1 MTHTRRYALI
11 LSELFDQAEW
21 GHAWKVEQLE
31 EEIAVYWKE
40 HSGEFGSRVLPF
52 AITWSCGCAH
62 VQLPSRAFPWCTL
75 PIPLTNPECV
85 HVCVMGAAKGGH
97 DNLLE
102 PLLAYWTPNDQVL
115 IEASKAMSARCV
127 ALLLP
132 YCNARH
138 NGSAALQEACINDD
152 EEVFEL
158 LLPCSDAKEAWEGV
172 RSKHDFHV
180 LAASKMFARL
190 EALVQHQNISQVLNA
205 PLASHSKERKL

>member
-1 MTHTRRYALI
+1 MTSTRRYSLI
-11 LSELFDQAEW
+11 LSELFEQAER
-21 GHAWKVEQLE
+21 GCAWKVEQLE
-31 EEIAVYWKE
+31 EEIAAYMEE
-40 HSGEFGSRVLPF
+40 HSGEFGSPVLPF

-75 PIPLTNPECV
+75 PIPLTDPECV
-85 HVCVMGAAKGGH
+85 NVSVLGAAKAGY
-97 DNLLE
+97 DNLLT
-102 PLLAYWTPNDQVL
+102 PLLAYWTPNDQAL
-115 IEASKAMSARCV
+115 IEASKAMRARCV